1 MNFLWNYLDELVG
14 KGIGFEIMSKLLY
27 YMSVTFVPMALPLA
41 ILLSSLMCF
50 GNLGEYY
57 ELVAMKASGISTWKV
72 MRPLLF
78 FSIFMSVIAFVF
90 SNNVLPVATLKSTSL
105 LHDLRK
111 QKMSL
116 DIPEGSFY
124 KGIDKYVIKVGHKSK
139 DGDMLY
145 DVMIYDHTDNR
156 GNTKV
161 TVADSGMMALSMNQ
175 AEMVLKL
182 YNGYNYEEITSDK
195 NYKQRKS
202 FQRMS
207 FGEQHVIFDLSEFG
221 LTRTDEDAYKGH
233 YSMLNIGQLTVAL
246 DSLDKL
252 YDERHQSYYTSFI
265 NKFQHLAKA
274 NDKPV
279 ANDTLSELCWPI
291 ISYFPDTLRADIK
304 DKAVSLAKNLK
315 DHAEFNAKGFNNQRL
330 NIRKHQQAFHK
341 KFSLS
346 IACLLFF
353 FIGAPLGAIIRKG
366 GLGLPVVVS
375 VLFFVVYYVM
385 TITGERVALAGDLP
399 MFVGAWLSSLFFF
412 PIGIFLT
419 FKATTDAALLDG
431 ESWKKTFTKVIRL
444 LKKDKG
450 HEHINAVQ

>member
-1 MNFLWNYLDELVG
+1 MKKLYAYIIRSYIGTFFFTFFIAIFVLIMNFLWNYLDELVG

-182 YNGYNYEEITSDK
+182 YNGYNYEEI
-195 NYKQRKS
+195 
-202 FQRMS
+202 
-207 FGEQHVIFDLSEFG
+207 I
-221 LTRTDEDAYKGH
+221 
-233 YSMLNIGQLTVAL
+233 
-246 DSLDKL
+246 
-252 YDERHQSYYTSFI
+252 
-265 NKFQHLAKA
+265 
-274 NDKPV
+274 
-279 ANDTLSELCWPI
+279 
-291 ISYFPDTLRADIK
+291 YFPTVHRA
-304 DKAVSLAKNLK
+304 
-315 DHAEFNAKGFNNQRL
+315 
-330 NIRKHQQAFHK
+330 
-341 KFSLS
+341 
-346 IACLLFF
+346 FF
-353 FIGAPLGAIIRKG
+353 G
-366 GLGLPVVVS
+366 
-375 VLFFVVYYVM
+375 M
-385 TITGERVALAGDLP
+385 
-399 MFVGAWLSSLFFF
+399 
-412 PIGIFLT
+412 
-419 FKATTDAALLDG
+419 
-431 ESWKKTFTKVIRL
+431 
-444 LKKDKG
+444 
-450 HEHINAVQ
+450 